1 MKFINIILSEGR
13 RDDFVNK
20 YRNKFSNEEL
30 KKIIMLSQ
38 NLSPNNKFLMF
49 LGNVMPTQNF
59 DENLSKAQKAIESFI
74 KYQQALEEKDINKY
88 QSLEDIIQAI
98 DAHENKV
105 RRKVKEV
112 EGADVVYE
120 DDRFTVVTPKTHKAS
135 CYYGAGTKWCTASM
149 NGDSHF
155 NNYNV
160 DGKLFYFIDKK
171 GKSNDRF
178 YKVALL
184 QKYDGDKTY
193 YDAPDKSFSSGWILG
208 SEEYQKIQKVID
220 EYIANNFSREVE
232 IFKDKEKARLE
243 RERIRQQQQAQMRA
257 RRLRSAEQRKENDEW
272 NLEDNDDVQ
281 AEMANAVYNIIQ
293 DSYGVVV
300 GEDEDIYNLLP
311 ADYTHYGL
319 PTFEWMGED
328 DQGLTMA
335 IGDWGQVYE
344 AAKEY
349 TQNLW
354 NDMGS
359 EAFSKSFVENYIDE
373 DSIRSYFEDVF
384 ENDVR
389 YSPESWFDDE
399 DLPLS
404 NEQISEIA
412 KLEEEKETLDE
423 IIANHD
429 DVYTDVEI
437 ELAEDRFQEI
447 EDEIDR
453 INSNPEGEPTEDMIE
468 NIVSSLVD
476 EKMYDVVNSMNEY
489 GMEIDE
495 YVDVDRLIEDVVDM
509 DGVGQALSSY
519 DGDEHEEHING
530 TWYHA
535 IRVE

>member
-49 LGNVMPTQNF
+49 LGDVMPTQNF
-59 DENLSKAQKAIESFI
+59 DENISKAQKAVESFI

-88 QSLEDIIQAI
+88 QSLEDIIKAI
-98 DAHENKV
+98 EAHENKV
-105 RRKVKEV
+105 RREVKEV

-184 QKYDGDKTY
+184 QKYAGDKTY
-193 YDAPDKSFSSGWILG
+193 YDAHDKAFSSGWILG

-311 ADYTHYGL
+311 AEYSHYGL

-328 DQGLTMA
+328 DQGLVMA
-335 IGDWGQVYE
+335 VGGWDQVYE

-354 NDMGS
+354 DDMGS
-359 EAFSKSFVENYIDE
+359 EAFSQSFVENYIDE

-384 ENDVR
+384 ESDIR
-389 YSPESWFDDE
+389 YNPESWFDDE

-404 NEQISEIA
+404 NEQVSEIA

-476 EKMYDVVNSMNEY
+476 EKMYNVVNSMSEY
-489 GMEIDE
+489 GMELDE
-495 YVDVDRLIEDVVDM
+495 YIDVDRLIEDVVDT
-509 DGVGQALSSY
+509 DGIGPALSSY
-519 DGDEHEEHING
+519 DGEEHEEQING

>member
-208 SEEYQKIQKVID
+208 TEEYQKIQKVID

-311 ADYTHYGL
+311 AEYSHYGL

-328 DQGLTMA
+328 DQGLVMA
-335 IGDWGQVYE
+335 VGSWDQVYE

-495 YVDVDRLIEDVVDM
+495 YVDVDRLIEDVVDT
-509 DGVGQALSSY
+509 DGIGPALSSY
-519 DGDEHEEHING
+519 DGEEHEEHING

>member
-208 SEEYQKIQKVID
+208 TEEYQKIQKVID
-220 EYIANNFSREVE
+220 EYIDNNFSREVE

-293 DSYGVVV
+293 DSYGVVI

-311 ADYTHYGL
+311 AEYSHYEL

-335 IGDWGQVYE
+335 VGSWDQVYE

-423 IIANHD
+423 IIANDD

-489 GMEIDE
+489 GMELDE
-495 YVDVDRLIEDVVDM
+495 YVDVDRLIEDVVDT
-509 DGVGQALSSY
+509 DGIGPALSSY
-519 DGDEHEEHING
+519 DGEEHEEQING

>member
-59 DENLSKAQKAIESFI
+59 DENLSKAQKAVESFI

-88 QSLEDIIQAI
+88 QSLEDIIKAI

-105 RRKVKEV
+105 RREVKEV

-272 NLEDNDDVQ
+272 NLDDNDDVQ

-311 ADYTHYGL
+311 AEYSHYGL

-335 IGDWGQVYE
+335 VGDWDQVYE

-354 NDMGS
+354 DDMGS
-359 EAFSKSFVENYIDE
+359 EAFSQSFVENYIDE

-384 ENDVR
+384 ESDVR

-423 IIANHD
+423 IIANHGD
-429 DVYTDVEI
+429 EYTDDEI
-437 ELAEDRFQEI
+437 ELAEDRFKEI
-447 EDEIDR
+447 EDEIEE
-453 INSNPEGEPTEDMIE
+453 INNNPEGEPTEDMIE

-476 EKMYDVVNSMNEY
+476 EKMYDVVNSMSEY
-489 GMEIDE
+489 GMDLDE
-495 YVDVDRLIEDVVDM
+495 YIDVDRLIEDVVDM
-509 DGVGQALSSY
+509 DGVGPALSSY
-519 DGDEHEEHING
+519 DGDEHEERING

>member
-59 DENLSKAQKAIESFI
+59 DENISKAQKAVESFI

-88 QSLEDIIQAI
+88 QSLEDIIKAI

-105 RRKVKEV
+105 RREVKEV

-232 IFKDKEKARLE
+232 IFKEKEKARLE

-300 GEDEDIYNLLP
+300 GDDEDIYNLLP
-311 ADYTHYGL
+311 ADYSHYGL

-328 DQGLTMA
+328 DQGLTIA
-335 IGDWGQVYE
+335 VGDWDQVYE

-354 NDMGS
+354 DDMGS
-359 EAFSKSFVENYIDE
+359 EAFSQSFVENYIDE

-384 ENDVR
+384 ESDVR

-423 IIANHD
+423 IIANHGD
-429 DVYTDVEI
+429 EYTDDEI
-437 ELAEDRFQEI
+437 ELAEDRFKEI
-447 EDEIDR
+447 EDEIEE
-453 INSNPEGEPTEDMIE
+453 INNNPEGEPTEDMIE

-476 EKMYDVVNSMNEY
+476 EKMYDVVNSMSEY
-489 GMEIDE
+489 GMDLDE
-495 YVDVDRLIEDVVDM
+495 YIDVDRLIEDVVDM
-509 DGVGQALSSY
+509 DGVGPSLSSY
-519 DGDEHEEHING
+519 DGDEHEEQING

>member
-208 SEEYQKIQKVID
+208 TEEYQKIQKVID

-311 ADYTHYGL
+311 AEYSHYGL

-328 DQGLTMA
+328 DQGLVMA
-335 IGDWGQVYE
+335 VGSWDQVYE

>member
-59 DENLSKAQKAIESFI
+59 DENISKAQKAVESFI

-105 RRKVKEV
+105 RREVKEV

-300 GEDEDIYNLLP
+300 GDDEDIYNLLP
-311 ADYTHYGL
+311 ADYSHYGL

-328 DQGLTMA
+328 DQGLTIA
-335 IGDWGQVYE
+335 VGDWDQVYE

-354 NDMGS
+354 DDMGS
-359 EAFSKSFVENYIDE
+359 EAFSQSFVENYIDE

-423 IIANHD
+423 IIANHGD
-429 DVYTDVEI
+429 EYTDDEI
-437 ELAEDRFQEI
+437 ELAEDRFKEI
-447 EDEIDR
+447 EDEIEE
-453 INSNPEGEPTEDMIE
+453 INNNPEGEPTEEMIE

-489 GMEIDE
+489 GMELDE
-495 YVDVDRLIEDVVDM
+495 YVDVDRLVEDVVDM
-509 DGVGQALSSY
+509 DGVGPALSSY
-519 DGDEHEEHING
+519 DGDEHEEQING

>member
-1 MKFINIILSEGR
+1 M
-13 RDDFVNK
+13 
-20 YRNKFSNEEL
+20 
-30 KKIIMLSQ
+30 
-38 NLSPNNKFLMF
+38 
-49 LGNVMPTQNF
+49 
-59 DENLSKAQKAIESFI
+59 
-74 KYQQALEEKDINKY
+74 
-88 QSLEDIIQAI
+88 
-98 DAHENKV
+98 
-105 RRKVKEV
+105 
-112 EGADVVYE
+112 
-120 DDRFTVVTPKTHKAS
+120 
-135 CYYGAGTKWCTASM
+135 
-149 NGDSHF
+149 
-155 NNYNV
+155 
-160 DGKLFYFIDKK
+160 
-171 GKSNDRF
+171 
-178 YKVALL
+178 
-184 QKYDGDKTY
+184 
-193 YDAPDKSFSSGWILG
+193 
-208 SEEYQKIQKVID
+208 
-220 EYIANNFSREVE
+220 
-232 IFKDKEKARLE
+232 
-243 RERIRQQQQAQMRA
+243 
-257 RRLRSAEQRKENDEW
+257 
-272 NLEDNDDVQ
+272 
-281 AEMANAVYNIIQ
+281 
-293 DSYGVVV
+293 
-300 GEDEDIYNLLP
+300 
-311 ADYTHYGL
+311 
-319 PTFEWMGED
+319 
-328 DQGLTMA
+328 
-335 IGDWGQVYE
+335 
-344 AAKEY
+344 
-349 TQNLW
+349 
-354 NDMGS
+354 
-359 EAFSKSFVENYIDE
+359 
-373 DSIRSYFEDVF
+373 IRSYFEDVF

>member
-208 SEEYQKIQKVID
+208 TEEYQKIQKVID

-476 EKMYDVVNSMNEY
+476 EKMYNVVNSMSEY
-489 GMEIDE
+489 GMELDE
-495 YVDVDRLIEDVVDM
+495 YIDVDRLIEDVVDT
-509 DGVGQALSSY
+509 DGIGPALSSY
-519 DGDEHEEHING
+519 DGEEHEEHING

>member
-20 YRNKFSNEEL
+20 FRNKFSNEEL

-59 DENLSKAQKAIESFI
+59 DENLSKAQKAVESFI

-88 QSLEDIIQAI
+88 QSLEDIMQAI

-243 RERIRQQQQAQMRA
+243 RDRIRQQQQAQMRA

-272 NLEDNDDVQ
+272 NLDDNDDVL

-300 GEDEDIYNLLP
+300 EEDEDIYNLLP
-311 ADYTHYGL
+311 AESSHYGL

-335 IGDWGQVYE
+335 IGDWDQVYE

-354 NDMGS
+354 DDMGS
-359 EAFSKSFVENYIDE
+359 EAFSQSFVENYIDE
-373 DSIRSYFEDVF
+373 DSIRSYFEDLF

-404 NEQISEIA
+404 NEQVSEIA

-423 IIANHD
+423 IIANHGD
-429 DVYTDVEI
+429 EYTDDEI
-437 ELAEDRFQEI
+437 ELAEDRFKEI
-447 EDEIDR
+447 EDEIED
-453 INSNPEGEPTEDMIE
+453 INNNPEGEPTEEMIE

-476 EKMYDVVNSMNEY
+476 EKMYDVVNSMSEY

-509 DGVGQALSSY
+509 DGIGPALSSY
-519 DGDEHEEHING
+519 DGDEHEEQING

>member
-49 LGNVMPTQNF
+49 LGDVMPTQNF
-59 DENLSKAQKAIESFI
+59 DENISKAQKAVESFI

-88 QSLEDIIQAI
+88 QSLEDIIKAI

-105 RRKVKEV
+105 RREVKEV

-311 ADYTHYGL
+311 AEYSHYGL

-328 DQGLTMA
+328 DQGLVMA
-335 IGDWGQVYE
+335 VGGWDQVYE

-354 NDMGS
+354 DDMGS
-359 EAFSKSFVENYIDE
+359 EAFSQSFVENYIDE

-384 ENDVR
+384 ESDIR
-389 YSPESWFDDE
+389 YNPESWFDDE

-404 NEQISEIA
+404 NEQVSEIA

-476 EKMYDVVNSMNEY
+476 EKMYNVVNSMSEY
-489 GMEIDE
+489 GMELDE
-495 YVDVDRLIEDVVDM
+495 YIDVDRLIEDVVDT
-509 DGVGQALSSY
+509 DGIGPALSSY
-519 DGDEHEEHING
+519 DGEEHEEQING

>member
-88 QSLEDIIQAI
+88 QSLEDIIKAI

-105 RRKVKEV
+105 RREVKEV

-300 GEDEDIYNLLP
+300 GDDEDIYNLLP
-311 ADYTHYGL
+311 ADYSHYGL

-328 DQGLTMA
+328 DQGLTIA
-335 IGDWGQVYE
+335 VGDWDQVYE

-354 NDMGS
+354 DDMGS
-359 EAFSKSFVENYIDE
+359 EAFSQSFVENYIDE
-373 DSIRSYFEDVF
+373 DSIRSYFEDLF
-384 ENDVR
+384 ENDVY

-423 IIANHD
+423 IIANHGD
-429 DVYTDVEI
+429 EYTDDEI
-437 ELAEDRFQEI
+437 ELAEDRFKEI
-447 EDEIDR
+447 EDEIEE
-453 INSNPEGEPTEDMIE
+453 INNNPEGEPTEEMIE
-468 NIVSSLVD
+468 NIVSTLVD

-489 GMEIDE
+489 GMELDE
-495 YVDVDRLIEDVVDM
+495 YVDVDRLVEDVVDM
-509 DGVGQALSSY
+509 DGVGPALSSY

>member
-208 SEEYQKIQKVID
+208 TEEYQKIQKVID

-476 EKMYDVVNSMNEY
+476 EKMYNVVNSMSEY
-489 GMEIDE
+489 GMELDE
-495 YVDVDRLIEDVVDM
+495 YVDVDRLIEDVVDT
-509 DGVGQALSSY
+509 DGIGPALSSY
-519 DGDEHEEHING
+519 DGEEHEEQING

>member
-49 LGNVMPTQNF
+49 LGDVMPTQNF
-59 DENLSKAQKAIESFI
+59 DENISKAQKAVESFI

-88 QSLEDIIQAI
+88 QSLEDIIKAI

-105 RRKVKEV
+105 RREVKEV

-193 YDAPDKSFSSGWILG
+193 YDALDKSFSSGWILG

-311 ADYTHYGL
+311 AEYSHYGL

-328 DQGLTMA
+328 DQGLVMA
-335 IGDWGQVYE
+335 VGGWDQVYE

-354 NDMGS
+354 DDMGS
-359 EAFSKSFVENYIDE
+359 EAFSQSFVENYIDE

-384 ENDVR
+384 ESDIR
-389 YSPESWFDDE
+389 YNPESWFDDE

-404 NEQISEIA
+404 NEQVSEIA

-476 EKMYDVVNSMNEY
+476 EKMYNVVNSMSEY
-489 GMEIDE
+489 GMELDE
-495 YVDVDRLIEDVVDM
+495 YIDVDRLIEDVVDT
-509 DGVGQALSSY
+509 DGIGPALSSY
-519 DGDEHEEHING
+519 DGEEHEEQING

>member
-1 MKFINIILSEGR
+1 MKFISIILSEGR
-13 RDDFVNK
+13 REDFVSK
-20 YRNKFSNEEL
+20 FRSKFSNEEL

-49 LGNVMPTQNF
+49 LGNAMTTENF
-59 DENLSKAQKAIESFI
+59 DENLSKAQKAVESFM
-74 KYQQALEEKDINKY
+74 KYQQALEEKDINMY

-98 DAHENKV
+98 NAHENKI
-105 RRKVKEV
+105 RREVKEV

-149 NGDSHF
+149 NGDNHF

-171 GKSNDRF
+171 GKSSDRF

-193 YDAPDKSFSSGWILG
+193 YDAPDKSFTSGWILG

-243 RERIRQQQQAQMRA
+243 RDRIRQQQQAQMRV

-272 NLEDNDDVQ
+272 NLENHDDEE

-293 DSYGVVV
+293 KNYGVNI
-300 GEDEDIYNLLP
+300 GEDENIYNLLP
-311 ADYTHYGL
+311 AEHSHYGL
-319 PTFEWMGED
+319 PTFEWLGED
-328 DQGLTMA
+328 DQGMTIA
-335 IGDWGQVYE
+335 VGTWDQIYD
-344 AAKEY
+344 AAKVY
-349 TQNLW
+349 VQNLW
-354 NDMGS
+354 DDMGR
-359 EAFSKSFVENYIDE
+359 EGFSQSFVENYIDQ
-373 DSIRSYFEDVF
+373 DSVREYFEDVF
-384 ENDVR
+384 DDDVR
-389 YSPESWFDDE
+389 NSPESWFDSE

-404 NEQISEIA
+404 DEQISEIA
-412 KLEEEKETLDE
+412 KMEEEKETLDE
-423 IIANHD
+423 VIANESGA
-429 DVYTDVEI
+429 YTDDEV
-437 ELAEDRFQEI
+437 ELAEDRLQEI
-447 EDEIDR
+447 EEEIEM
-453 INSNPEGEPTEDMIE
+453 INSSPDGEPTEEMIE

-476 EKMYDVVNSMNEY
+476 EKMYDIINSMSEY
-489 GMEIDE
+489 GMDLDSYI
-495 YVDVDRLIEDVVDM
+495 DVDSLIEDVVDM
-509 DGVGQALSSY
+509 DGFGPSLGSY
-519 DGDEHEEHING
+519 DGEEHDDNING

-535 IRVE
+535 VRVE

>member
-49 LGNVMPTQNF
+49 LGDVMPTQNF
-59 DENLSKAQKAIESFI
+59 DENISKAQKAVESFI

-88 QSLEDIIQAI
+88 QSLEDIIKAI

-105 RRKVKEV
+105 RREVKEV

-311 ADYTHYGL
+311 AEYSHYGL

-328 DQGLTMA
+328 DQGLVMA
-335 IGDWGQVYE
+335 VGGWDQVYE

-354 NDMGS
+354 DDMGS
-359 EAFSKSFVENYIDE
+359 EAFSQSFVENYIDE

-384 ENDVR
+384 ESDIRDN
-389 YSPESWFDDE
+389 PESWFDDE

-404 NEQISEIA
+404 NEQVSEIA

-476 EKMYDVVNSMNEY
+476 EKMYNVVNSMSEY
-489 GMEIDE
+489 GMELDE
-495 YVDVDRLIEDVVDM
+495 YIDVDRLIEDVVDT
-509 DGVGQALSSY
+509 DGIGPALSSY
-519 DGDEHEEHING
+519 DGEEHEEQING

>member
-208 SEEYQKIQKVID
+208 TEEYQKIQKVID

-311 ADYTHYGL
+311 AEYSHYGL

-328 DQGLTMA
+328 DQGLVMA
-335 IGDWGQVYE
+335 VGSWDQVYE

-476 EKMYDVVNSMNEY
+476 EKMYNVVNSMSEY
-489 GMEIDE
+489 GMELDE
-495 YVDVDRLIEDVVDM
+495 YIDVDRLIEDVVDT
-509 DGVGQALSSY
+509 DGIGPALSSY
-519 DGDEHEEHING
+519 DGEEHEEQING